1 MIVKVKI
8 FRSSNVNK
16 IEEDVN
22 NFIKDK
28 EVIDIKQSI
37 GGFETATKD
46 IKSNIVIT
54 VIYK

>member
-1 MIVKVKI
+1 MKIKI
-8 FRSSNVNK
+8 FRSTMIDK

-22 NFIKDK
+22 DFIKDK

-37 GGFETATKD
+37 GGFETATKE

-54 VIYK
+54 VMYK